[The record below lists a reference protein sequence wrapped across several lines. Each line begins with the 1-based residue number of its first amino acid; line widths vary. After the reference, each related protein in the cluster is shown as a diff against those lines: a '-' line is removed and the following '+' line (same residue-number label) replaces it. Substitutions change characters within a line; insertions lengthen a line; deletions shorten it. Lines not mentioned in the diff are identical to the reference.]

1 MAEAKSALITGGGT
15 GVGKALALQLA
26 ERGWAVAINFSRSR
40 DAAEETA
47 ELVRSSGVK
56 ALALQGDV
64 ANDSDCRSMVAQ
76 TVAEF
81 GRLDTLCNNAGTTM
95 FVDHKD
101 LEAVDLDEWDRVFA
115 VNVRGAFQM
124 SRAARPAL
132 TASGAGSIVNTSSV
146 AGTHGRGS
154 SVPYCASKA
163 ALNNLTLTL
172 ARALAPEIRV
182 NAVAPGFISSGWF
195 DKAFGDQVTAL
206 QDHFAGQA
214 PLGKVCSPDDVA
226 TAIRGF
232 IDGSAL
238 LTGQV
243 LVIDGGMTIAAS

>member
-1 MAEAKSALITGGGT
+1 MLEGKAAFITGGGT
-15 GVGKALALQLA
+15 GVGRALALQLA
-26 ERGWAVAINFSRSR
+26 ERGCSVAVNYSRSK
-40 DAAEETA
+40 DAAEETVA
-47 ELVRSSGVK
+47 ALLAKGVK
-56 ALALQGDV
+56 AIALQGDV
-64 ANDSDCRSMVAQ
+64 ANDEDCRAMIDTA
-76 TVAEF
+76 TKEF
-81 GRLDTLCNNAGTTM
+81 GRLDSLCNNAGTTM

-132 TASGAGSIVNTSSV
+132 AASGAGTIVNTSSV

-195 DKAFGDQVTAL
+195 DKAFGESVTAL
-206 QDHFAGQA
+206 QEHFANEA

-226 TAIRGF
+226 TAILGF
-232 IDGSAL
+232 INGSAL
-238 LTGQV
+238 ITGQV
-243 LVIDGGMTIAAS
+243 LVIDGGMTISAA